1 MQTFIWKDLES
12 GEGSGEGPRA
22 KPEQHEKI
30 ASEKLP
36 LAAHGEL
43 TGQPSGLQQEIGM
56 EPIK

>member
-12 GEGSGEGPRA
+12 GEEGSGEGPRA

-30 ASEKLP
+30 ASELEKLP

-43 TGQPSGLQQEIGM
+43 TGQPSGLHQEN
-56 EPIK
+56 